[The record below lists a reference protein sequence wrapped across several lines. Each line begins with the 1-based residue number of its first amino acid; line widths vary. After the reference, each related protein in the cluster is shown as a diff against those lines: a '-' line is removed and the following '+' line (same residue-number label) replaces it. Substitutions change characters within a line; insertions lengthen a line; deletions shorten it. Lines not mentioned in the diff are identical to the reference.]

1 MSVKKEKIKVFEMT
15 CTSCESRV
23 ERAVTKLNGV
33 KNAIASFSSQSLTI
47 EYDTDFCNPEKIR
60 TAIKTAGYSTEI
72 SNNYKIA
79 GIFIIVAAILLIG
92 NSSSGFDITSRLNG
106 ATYFVL
112 FIVGVLT
119 SIHCVGMC
127 GGVMLSQSISKDSKS
142 KFDSIK
148 PAILYNAGRVLSYTL
163 IGGIVGAL
171 GSVLSLSISAKAGL
185 QIFAGVFMVI
195 MGLNMSG
202 FGLFR
207 KLNLKLPWSACSVKK
222 KPKTPFLVGVLNG
235 LMPCGPLQT
244 MQLYALGTGSA
255 FKGALS
261 MLLFSLGTVP
271 LMLTFGAL
279 SGLLSKGYT
288 KTLLKF
294 SGILVVVLGILM
306 GTRGLTLAGVTIP
319 TPSTLAAS
327 LSGNKTLTSSSPAA
341 KPTIENGVQIIKMT
355 ADGAG
360 YTPNGLYVQ
369 KNMPVKW
376 IIDGKALNSCNGQ
389 IIVPSLNIQ
398 KTLQSGE
405 NIIKFT
411 PKDKDISF
419 SCGMGMIRGVIKV
432 VDNIKTVDTSKP
444 DSTIPAPSSGMPG
457 CAMGGT
463 TATPTA
469 PANPKTPSI
478 YGTDLSKVETSRL
491 IQKAVISGSNQAL
504 SIKGTGYEFEPLI
517 VVAKKNVN
525 IILSFNLNKF
535 DNPNGTFEIT
545 APDTGNTLVTFK
557 GEKGTVKVTTTFSA
571 SGIYSIIKNG
581 NIVGGVVIVD
591 DLKNADL
598 EKIRKDYIGG

>member
-1 MSVKKEKIKVFEMT
+1 MSAKKERLKVFDMT

-23 ERAVTKLNGV
+23 ERAVTNLYGV
-33 KNAIASFSSQSLTI
+33 KNASASFKNQSLTI
-47 EYDTDFCNPEKIR
+47 EYDTDLCNYEKIR
-60 TAIKTAGYSTEI
+60 TAINAAGYSTES
-72 SNNYKIA
+72 SNNYKLA
-79 GIFIIVAAILLIG
+79 GVFIIVAAIILIG
-92 NSSSGFDITSRLNG
+92 NSSGGIDMTSKLSG

-127 GGVMLSQSISKDSKS
+127 GGIMLSQTINKNSKS

-148 PAILYNAGRVLSYTL
+148 PALLYNLGRVLSYTI

-171 GSVLSLSISAKAGL
+171 GSVLSLSISTKAGL
-185 QIFAGVFMVI
+185 QIFAGVFMII

-202 FGLFR
+202 YSLFR
-207 KLNLKLPWSACSVKK
+207 KFNIKLPWSACSLKK
-222 KPKTPFLVGVLNG
+222 KPKTPFLIGVLNG

-255 FKGALS
+255 FNGALS

-279 SGLLSKGYT
+279 SGLITKGYT
-288 KTLLKF
+288 KTLLRF
-294 SGILVVVLGILM
+294 SGILVVVLGIVM
-306 GTRGLTLAGVTIP
+306 GTRGLALAGLNV
-319 TPSTLAAS
+319 PSTATLTAS
-327 LSGNKTLTSSSPAA
+327 LSGNKTSASPAA
-341 KPTIENGVQIIKMT
+341 KATIENGVQIIRMT

-376 IIDGKALNSCNGQ
+376 IIEGKALNSCNGQ

-398 KTLQSGE
+398 KNLQSGE
-405 NIIKFT
+405 NVIEFT
-411 PKDKDISF
+411 PKDKDIDF
-419 SCGMGMIRGVIKV
+419 SCGMGMIRGIIKV
-432 VDNIKTVDTSKP
+432 VDNVASIDTSKP
-444 DSTIPAPSSGMPG
+444 DSSVPAPSSGMPG
-457 CAMGGT
+457 CNMGNT
-463 TATPTA
+463 TAA
-469 PANPKTPSI
+469 PSAPEKPSI

-491 IQKAVISGSNQAL
+491 IQKAVISGSSQAL

-517 VVAKKNVN
+517 VIATKNVN
-525 IILSFNLNKF
+525 TILSFDLSKF
-535 DNPNGTFEIT
+535 DNPDGTFEIAT
-545 APDTGNTLVTFK
+545 PGAGNNLTTFK
-557 GEKGTVKVTTTFSA
+557 GKKGNIKVKTTFTA
-571 SGIYSIIKNG
+571 SGIYPIIKDG